1 MPTSPSSSWST
12 PQHPPAPPTA
22 GVRTAAPG
30 STVGRVIEVIVTA
43 VHDAEIEVKL
53 ADGRIGVIARSEY
66 RDRPA
71 PTVGSTIDAAVLA
84 REDPRERVAL
94 SNSWATKLRH
104 WERVEAAKASG
115 EPLTGTVERTIKG
128 GLLVDLGLRA
138 FLPSSMIGEHGPQDP
153 EAMEPEKLVGTEVT
167 VIVTELDRALDRV
180 VVSRRDHLRRQRRQ
194 VERYVFSRV
203 KVGDVVTGR
212 VTQLLDYGAYIDID
226 GVRAL
231 LHRSEVSWGRV
242 SKVSQYLSVGDEIET
257 EVIEVQKSKRRI
269 GLSLRRR
276 QPDPYASLEIGSVH
290 HATVTRLV
298 DYGVFAQL
306 NDGEIV
312 GLVHL
317 SELSE
322 LPGYRPD
329 ELVTPGEAI
338 VVKVL
343 SVDLDKR
350 RIALSVRQAT
360 VATPPPATPG

>member
-153 EAMEPEKLVGTEVT
+153 EAMEPEKLVGTEV
-167 VIVTELDRALDRV
+167 
-180 VVSRRDHLRRQRRQ
+180 
-194 VERYVFSRV
+194 
-203 KVGDVVTGR
+203 
-212 VTQLLDYGAYIDID
+212 
-226 GVRAL
+226 
-231 LHRSEVSWGRV
+231 
-242 SKVSQYLSVGDEIET
+242 
-257 EVIEVQKSKRRI
+257 
-269 GLSLRRR
+269 
-276 QPDPYASLEIGSVH
+276 
-290 HATVTRLV
+290 
-298 DYGVFAQL
+298 
-306 NDGEIV
+306 
-312 GLVHL
+312 
-317 SELSE
+317 
-322 LPGYRPD
+322 
-329 ELVTPGEAI
+329 
-338 VVKVL
+338 
-343 SVDLDKR
+343 
-350 RIALSVRQAT
+350 
-360 VATPPPATPG
+360 